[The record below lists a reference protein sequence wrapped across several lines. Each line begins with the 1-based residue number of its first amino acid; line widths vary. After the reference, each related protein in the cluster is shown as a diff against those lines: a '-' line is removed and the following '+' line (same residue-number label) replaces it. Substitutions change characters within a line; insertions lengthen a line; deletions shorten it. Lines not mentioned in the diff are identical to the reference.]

1 MIALAARSWTPP
13 TAWPDWPEA
22 LETPNDLECWRQ
34 KLHARLLAR
43 RLSSAPHERSR
54 WSKAIHGHLLAG
66 FPALA
71 GCVVGFYW
79 PRPGEPDPRRFVRQ
93 LSRRGSRVALPAVVA
108 EDQRLEYRDWWPQAL
123 TATHASGRL
132 MPVGTPV
139 LGPKALLVPA
149 IGFDAD
155 GWCLDPDNDH
165 QNHLIATLDPSPIV
179 IGLAYELLRVPTI
192 HPQTYDLRPDFIVT
206 EAGIHVAHANT
217 LHRIH
222 AAECARRLRSLMAAD
237 ALPSPQ
243 TNGKPPVTVIPAFR
257 ARRGDG
263 SVA

>member
-1 MIALAARSWTPP
+1 MIALASNRWAPP
-13 TAWPDWPEA
+13 TAWPDWPDA
-22 LETPNDLECWRQ
+22 LETPTDLEHWRQ
-34 KLHARLLAR
+34 KLHDRLLAR

-66 FPALA
+66 FLALA

-79 PRPGEPDPRRFVRQ
+79 PRSGEPDPRRFVRQ
-93 LSRRGSRVALPAVVA
+93 LSRRRSRVALPAVVA

-139 LGPKALLVPA
+139 LVPKALLVPV

-155 GWCLDPDNDH
+155 GWCLGPDDDH

-179 IGLAYELLRVPTI
+179 IGLAHELLRVPTI
-192 HPQTYDLRPDFIVT
+192 TPQPHDTRPDFIVT
-206 EAGIHVAHANT
+206 ETGINAVHSRT
-217 LHRIH
+217 LRFIG
-222 AAECARRLRSLMAAD
+222 AAECDRLIRTL
-237 ALPSPQ
+237 
-243 TNGKPPVTVIPAFR
+243 PAFANNHR
-257 ARRGDG
+257 QR
-263 SVA
+263 